1 MAEMKN
7 SVLDTLLDVLKSSAA
22 DAWEVTEREE
32 SGWEFYFIRHRLDQH
47 RAKNVRAFSVKVYRK
62 FDTFLG
68 SAGAKIPCDAS
79 ADEMRRTVE
88 GLCSDAS
95 YVRNPAYTL
104 NPPRAAEENGTAQED
119 PDLETISGDFIRA
132 MAAVPETDTEDL
144 NSYEIFVSRIRTRFL
159 NSEGID
165 VTAVYPSSML
175 EAVVNARR
183 DGHEIELYR
192 LFDSGSCDREQ
203 LTKDVTE
210 ALAYSRDR
218 LVTSPTPA
226 LGKMDVVFSTD
237 PAREL
242 YWYFIDRLNTSMV
255 YRGISDW
262 KPGDAVGPDNL
273 NVKAVKFLPNSSR
286 NAAYDPEGA
295 PIRDL
300 TLIDH
305 GKAES
310 YWGGRQFSQY
320 LGMEDSFQAS
330 NFEVSGG
337 TESESDLRT
346 GDYLEVVE
354 FSDFQCD
361 YFTGDI
367 AGEIRLAYLHQG
379 GKVTPVCGGS
389 VSGSMAKMAKS
400 FRFSKELRQY
410 DRLLIPS
417 VTRLYDVTVT
427 GAEPSAAGDR

>member
-1 MAEMKN
+1 MAEMN
-7 SVLDTLLDVLKSSAA
+7 NAALDTLLEVLKSSAA
-22 DAWEVTEREE
+22 DAWEVTDREE
-32 SGWEFYFIRHRLDQH
+32 SGWEFYFIRHKLDQH
-47 RAKNVRAFSVKVYRK
+47 RAKNVRTFNVKVYRK

-68 SAGAKIPCDAS
+68 SAGAEIACDAS
-79 ADEMRRTVE
+79 AEEMKRTVD

-104 NPPRAAEENGTAQED
+104 NKPKAAEAEEAPEEV
-119 PDLETISGDFIRA
+119 DLEAISGDFIRA
-132 MAAVPETDTEDL
+132 MAAVPETATEDL
-144 NSYEIFVSRIRTRFL
+144 NSYEIFVSRIRRRFL

-165 VTAVYPSSML
+165 VTAVYPSSMV
-175 EAVVNARR
+175 EVVVNARR

-203 LTKDVTE
+203 LTKDLSE
-210 ALAYSRDR
+210 ALHYGRDR
-218 LVTSPTPA
+218 LVTVPTPA
-226 LGKMDVVFSTD
+226 LGKIDAVFSTD

-242 YWYFIDRLNTSMV
+242 YWYFIDRLSTAMV

-262 KPGDAVGPDNL
+262 KPGDTVGPDNL
-273 NVKAVKFLPNSSR
+273 TVQAVKFLPNSSE
-286 NAAYDPEGA
+286 NAAYDAEGA

-300 TLIDH
+300 TLIGG

-320 LGMEDSFQAS
+320 LGLEDSFQAS
-330 NFEVSGG
+330 NFAVTGG
-337 TESESDLRT
+337 TESEADLRT

-361 YFTGDI
+361 AITGDI
-367 AGEIRLAYLHQG
+367 AGEIRLAYLHKD

-389 VSGSMAKMAKS
+389 VSGSMAEMAKT

-410 DRLLIPS
+410 DNLLIPS
-417 VTRLYDVTVT
+417 VTRIKDVTVT
-427 GAEPSAAGDR
+427 GVE